1 MSSSLS
7 NHYVTYLARALG
19 HKNHHSKKHVQQYR
33 PVFANNRH
41 AAGFT
46 PAWKEFIY
54 TLLVDRA
61 EGAYLYDVDA
71 NKYLDITMGFGVH
84 LFGHR
89 PANITAAIQAQL
101 ERSMALGP
109 LTPLA
114 SEVAQLLHEIT
125 GVERSAFFNSG
136 TEAVMVALRLARAAT
151 GKDKI
156 VLFSGSYHGTLDSV
170 LVFKKDTR
178 THQGL
183 PLLPGIPADLVKN
196 VYWLEYGSAE
206 SLRVIEAHA
215 DEIAAVLV
223 EPVQSRNPALQ
234 PVQYLQQLRQL
245 TAGRDIA
252 LVFDEVITG
261 FRIGL
266 GGAQEYFGIRADLVT
281 YGKIA
286 GGGMPIGIVAGKK
299 RYMDYL
305 DGGNWAFGDDSA
317 PETKPTF
324 VAGTFC
330 HHPLAMAAAKESLLT
345 MRAAGGAIQKDLNE
359 KTQRL
364 CAALNAYFRD
374 RNIPVEM
381 VWFGSLFRF
390 QLKGNAKL
398 LYYQL
403 LLEGVYIWEGRNC
416 FLSTA
421 HSDEDIAFLIRA
433 VQTSCEKLVAAGIIK
448 IPRPSHGR
456 GQRTVRVPAAVAR
469 LLEKA
474 NAPVNGLTGVIHL
487 HGPLQEACLLLAI
500 GYVVN
505 RYEMTRVVRVAGEEM
520 HVQAAVEPPIRR
532 ADFSDEPAARSS
544 TARFIQNARDQLA
557 SLENGPFYQFGLVRE
572 GNSQFQL
579 FLNAPKWIMDG
590 WSMIVLFREIAECY
604 NALVEG
610 RSIKLRNACQFTDF
624 MQWAGQNRTPPVAP
638 PVPAAAVSPRAAE
651 AALPAFYPAAALGR
665 TLDQATTH
673 ALKGW
678 AKREGCTLFQLL
690 AGAYARLLQHL
701 TQSAQVVFGVPVSGQ
716 LLMRVINLVGPCT
729 KVLPVQLNLASA
741 TALAPITRL
750 IADSLRR
757 GTQAFPEHYRNG
769 PSHNLRAVF
778 NLDKIPDGI
787 CFRQLQQ
794 QVEIV
799 DEAWTAYDLVCNVLD
814 QGTHLALNMKY
825 NREKFDE
832 STVHQWMDDYLEWM
846 MNQVGHPQPHH
857 AAASTQ
863 A

>member
-1 MSSSLS
+1 
-7 NHYVTYLARALG
+7 
-19 HKNHHSKKHVQQYR
+19 
-33 PVFANNRH
+33 
-41 AAGFT
+41 
-46 PAWKEFIY
+46 
-54 TLLVDRA
+54 
-61 EGAYLYDVDA
+61 
-71 NKYLDITMGFGVH
+71 MGFGVH

-170 LVFKKDTR
+170 LVFKKDTH

-183 PLLPGIPADLVKN
+183 PLLPGIPGDLVKN
-196 VYWLEYGSAE
+196 IYWLEYGSAE
-206 SLRVIEAHA
+206 SLRVIEAHG

-234 PVQYLQQLRQL
+234 PVEYLQQLRQL
-245 TAGRDIA
+245 TAGQDIA

-266 GGAQEYFGIRADLVT
+266 GGAQEYFGIKADLVT

-299 RYMDYL
+299 RYMDYI
-305 DGGNWAFGDDSA
+305 DGGCWAFGDDSA

-364 CAALNAYFRD
+364 CTALNAYFRD

-381 VWFGSLFRF
+381 VYFGSLFRF

-448 IPRPSHGR
+448 IPRQSHCPD
-456 GQRTVRVPAAVAR
+456 QRTVPMPAALKR
-469 LLEKA
+469 LLDKA
-474 NAPVNGLTGVIHL
+474 NAPVNFLTGVIHL
-487 HGPLQEACLLLAI
+487 SGPLREDYLLLSI
-500 GYVVN
+500 CYVVN
-505 RYEMTRVVRVAGEEM
+505 RYEMTRVVRVEGEEM
-520 HVQAAVEPPIRR
+520 HVQSAVEPPILR
-532 ADFSDEPAARSS
+532 ADFPDGHTAPRS
-544 TARFIQNARDQLA
+544 TVHFIQNARDQMA
-557 SLENGPFYQFGLVRE
+557 SSENGPFYQFGLVTWAKE
-572 GNSQFQL
+572 QFQL

-610 RSIKLRNACQFTDF
+610 RSTKLRKASQFSDF
-624 MQWAGQNRTPPVAP
+624 IHWVGQDSIPPVAP
-638 PVPAAAVSPRAAE
+638 PVPADAVSPQSAE
-651 AALPAFYPAAALGR
+651 AVLPSFYPAAALSR
-665 TLDQATTH
+665 TLDKETTTE
-673 ALKGW
+673 LKGW

-741 TALAPITRL
+741 TALAPIARQ
-750 IADSLRR
+750 IAESLRS
-757 GTQAFPEHYRNG
+757 GTQAFPDYYHNG
-769 PSHNLRAVF
+769 QSQKIRAVF

-787 CFRQLQQ
+787 CFTHLQQ
-794 QVEIV
+794 QIEIL
-799 DEAWTAYDLVCNVLD
+799 DEACTAYDLVCNVLD
-814 QGTHLALNMKY
+814 LGTHLALNMKY

-832 STVHQWMDDYLEWM
+832 TMVHQWMDDYLEWM

-857 AAASTQ
+857 PAASTQ